1 MTEEDFC
8 ELREIFLQLGKIV
21 QRYGEKYY
29 TIQLGI
35 ISDIIKCIDSGLNKE
50 EKTEYILYRYKAL
63 YPSSGGL
70 SEFYIHND
78 DFQTRLKIN
87 EPLEKLRDNLW
98 MIMKQYI

>member
-1 MTEEDFC
+1 MTEKDFC
-8 ELREIFLQLGKIV
+8 ELRELFVQLGKIV

-29 TIQLGI
+29 TIQLEI
-35 ISDIIKCIDSGLNKE
+35 ISDIIKCIDSGINKE
-50 EKTEYILYRYKAL
+50 EKTEYIRNKYKAL
-63 YPSSGGL
+63 YPSRGGL

-87 EPLEKLRDNLW
+87 EPLDKLRDMIW